1 MVGPLSVSQEELAT
15 FVQGFSAADAAWYSV
30 TYLHEDIPSLS
41 RLLRTSETNLQSIL
55 VLLGLGSVSKSGK
68 FLFQK
73 MKFDRFVSDFQLED
87 CEVTQHNVK
96 DQKSRKWFIRLGRM
110 NIARMAKPGTRGV
123 PPRVHF
129 VESLSRNFKNSV
141 MKLARDASTQA
152 QDQELQTT
160 NSGVGGNNGAGGT
173 ANGNE
178 NDEEDNLVIMRLR
191 SQVIPLLLTNSATLQ
206 WRKNID
212 AGQVEMQLQSI
223 VREANEKREEELSLI
238 LSTVRNPVSPQSAN
252 RISFCPTL
260 KQYGVSLEDRRLH
273 GNVLRDLM
281 SLNKKFE
288 KGKQANMISYQGVS
302 KGTYN
307 LVAIPRSTG
316 YGKFCRHARE
326 TNWVSNLLF
335 ALGGDNGQ
343 EDTLL
348 DFLSFLSRSEAYRDI
363 WEEGVRLNGYPMPTI
378 DEVTT
383 KAIQSMA
390 NINREQMR
398 QLRSC
403 LRTELGSP
411 LFATEYKISQI
422 VNLEYEVPVTGTYKY
437 GSERIPWSYKSV
449 VKCFKLWMKTRL
461 LKDTERAKG
470 YKQIDICINLDHG
483 KGHSRISANFI
494 SRFQDS
500 DGGWHEESYPCAL
513 GNARCLHDN
522 AEIILK
528 TFGVL
533 LDEDLISIQTSGGLC
548 ITTDNKVELAAD
560 TDDANGTIIPV
571 ELFLASDILLYAIAL
586 GKEGSAGWWCTYCK
600 LKRDDWQAAGHA
612 RGRAWTIEELAEH
625 AGELVGSETARER
638 MGVKTRPVFESI
650 PISHYITP
658 ILHITIGK
666 GNDILTSFIEEMQA
680 AAEGYT
686 DGYIEAQKKMLVT
699 KEELGVSQ
707 DQLASFLMHNRDYI
721 SDLKRQRRR
730 TRTLAPEAQNL
741 VALELES
748 LEEEMKELQDIIDS
762 NKISQAEAKK
772 QFEMEQRQEE
782 NSKAWGQPIRAKV
795 DEIMYNHG
803 IDRSAAFGGKIDG
816 NDCRRLMANADT
828 IVGEVME
835 FVLTSES
842 KVEGMSDDLI
852 RQVCE
857 AHKFYL
863 QAFDGYLSGM
873 ITKRYHLT
881 DEIAAKT
888 GLYRDKCLELER
900 YLQLSIT
907 PKSHIV
913 GAHSCEQQVYF
924 KGIGDLDE
932 SFGERN
938 HQHESI
944 ADRRHGGTRDFA
956 LREKIKAKEEAQFNH
971 PGVQDRVQD
980 IKMKR
985 KRNYEVTKSGVQE
998 TAAGKRQ
1005 RREEARAEVLNFIV
1019 PASSLT
1025 RLRDER
1031 KRLFR
1036 EGLGTNNT
1044 ME

>member
-1 MVGPLSVSQEELAT
+1 M
-15 FVQGFSAADAAWYSV
+15 
-30 TYLHEDIPSLS
+30 
-41 RLLRTSETNLQSIL
+41 
-55 VLLGLGSVSKSGK
+55 
-68 FLFQK
+68 FQK
-73 MKFDRFVSDFQLED
+73 IKFDRFLSHFQLED
-87 CEVTQHNVK
+87 CEITQHNV
-96 DQKSRKWFIRLGRM
+96 QGQSSRKWFIRLGRL
-110 NIARMAKPGTRGV
+110 NIERMAKPGKRGV

-129 VESLSRNFKNSV
+129 IESLSRNFKNSV
-141 MKLARDASTQA
+141 MKLAREA
-152 QDQELQTT
+152 QIGLQTT
-160 NSGVGGNNGAGGT
+160 TNSSADSNGNNGAGGT
-173 ANGNE
+173 VNDYE
-178 NDEEDNLVIMRLR
+178 NDEDNLVIMRLR
-191 SQVIPLLLTNSATLQ
+191 SQVLPLLIANSATIQ
-206 WRKNID
+206 WRENID

-238 LSTVRNPVSPQSAN
+238 LSTVRNPVSPQSVN
-252 RISFCPTL
+252 RLSFCPTM
-260 KQYGVSLEDRRLH
+260 KQYGLSLEDRRLH
-273 GNVLRDLM
+273 GNLLRDLM

-316 YGKFCRHARE
+316 YEKFCRHARE
-326 TNWVSNLLF
+326 TKWVSNLLY
-335 ALGGDNGQ
+335 ALGGDDRQ

-348 DFLSFLSRSEAYRDI
+348 DFLSFLSRSESYRDT

-383 KAIQSMA
+383 KAIQSLA

-411 LFATEYKISQI
+411 LFSTEYRISQI
-422 VNLEYEVPVTGTYKY
+422 VNLEYVVPVTGTYKY

-449 VKCFKLWMKTRL
+449 VRCFKLWMKTRL
-461 LKDTERAKG
+461 MKDPERAKG

-483 KGHSRISANFI
+483 KNHSRISANFI
-494 SRFQDS
+494 SRFQDG
-500 DGGWHEESYPCAL
+500 DGGWHEDSYPCAL

-522 AEIILK
+522 AEIIQR

-533 LDEDLISIQTSGGLC
+533 LDEDLMTIQASRGLC
-548 ITTDNKVELAAD
+548 ITTDDEVELA
-560 TDDANGTIIPV
+560 DDADDDTGTIIPV
-571 ELFLASDILLYAIAL
+571 ELFLASDILLYAIAV

-600 LKRDDWQAAGHA
+600 LKRDDWQAADHEKGA
-612 RGRAWTIEELAEH
+612 VWTIENLGEH
-625 AGELVGSETARER
+625 AGNLEGSETARER
-638 MGVKTRPVFESI
+638 MGVKTSPIFESI
-650 PISHYITP
+650 PISHYITS

-666 GNDILTSFIEEMQA
+666 GNDILESFIVEMQA
-680 AAEGYT
+680 AAESYT
-686 DGYIEAQKKMLVT
+686 DGYIAAQKEILVT
-699 KEELGVSQ
+699 TDLKVVSQ
-707 DQLASFLMHNRDYI
+707 DQLANFLMHNRVYI

-730 TRTLAPEAQNL
+730 TRILPQETQDL
-741 VALELES
+741 VAIELQL
-748 LEEEMKELQDIIDS
+748 LEEEQKQLQDIVDTHKQS
-762 NKISQAEAKK
+762 LAEAKK
-772 QFEMEQRQEE
+772 RLVVEQGKEE

-795 DEIMYNHG
+795 DEVMYNHG

-816 NDCRRLMANADT
+816 NDCRRLMGNAHT
-828 IVGEVME
+828 IVQEVME
-835 FVLTSES
+835 FVLASES
-842 KVEGMSDDLI
+842 KVEGMSDELI
-852 RQVCE
+852 CKVCE
-857 AHKFYL
+857 AHKCYL

-888 GLYRDKCLELER
+888 RQYRDKCLELER

-907 PKSHIV
+907 PKSHIIED
-913 GAHSCEQQVYF
+913 HSCEQQVYF
-924 KGIGDLDE
+924 NGIGDLDE

-956 LREKIKAKEEAQFNH
+956 LREKIKAKEEAQINH
-971 PGVQDRVQD
+971 PKVQDRVQD
-980 IKMKR
+980 IKTKR
-985 KRNYEVTKSGVQE
+985 KRNYEVTRSGVQE
-998 TAAGKRQ
+998 TAAEKRQ
-1005 RREEARAEVLNFIV
+1005 RREEARAEVLNFVV
-1019 PASSLT
+1019 PASSLA

-1036 EGLGTNNT
+1036 VGLGNTNT